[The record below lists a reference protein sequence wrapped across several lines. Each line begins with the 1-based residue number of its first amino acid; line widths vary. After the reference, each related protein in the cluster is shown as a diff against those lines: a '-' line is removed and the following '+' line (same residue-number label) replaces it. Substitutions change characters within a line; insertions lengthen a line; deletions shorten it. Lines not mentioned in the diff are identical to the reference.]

1 MGELVKQTN
10 GAPAPFED
18 EILKALIGK
27 VVDLG
32 SAMQENTAQV
42 KKLADQQDVMSSV
55 NERSLVQE
63 KQIEELIRKSGDVQ
77 EEVHKIGE
85 RLDIPTDKIETLQQ
99 QLERHGR
106 LFEKPLDKTV
116 HYRHYVG
123 WPIVV
128 ILGMLFIT
136 TSSVAVAVR
145 QWQRVDDYRAG
156 DYKWRYVRFSHD
168 TAVWQLVDRAERRY
182 RNNPDQFINEVQD
195 EEERRDQLAR
205 NMQKA
210 EEANENIKKLTNQ
223 ERVR

>member
-10 GAPAPFED
+10 GAPAPFDD

-27 VVDLG
+27 VIDLG
-32 SAMQENTAQV
+32 SAVQENTAQL
-42 KKLADQQDVMSSV
+42 KKLADQQDVMGTV

-63 KQIEELIRKSGDVQ
+63 KQIAELVRKNGEVQ

-99 QLERHGR
+99 QLERHER

-145 QWQRVDDYRAG
+145 QWQRVDNFRAG

-168 TAVWQLVDRAERRY
+168 TAVWQLVYRAERLY
-182 RNNPDQFINEVQD
+182 RNNPDEFINEVQG

-210 EEANENIKKLTNQ
+210 EEANENIKKLNNQ
-223 ERVR
+223 KGVR

>member
-1 MGELVKQTN
+1 MGDVVKQTN
-10 GAPAPFED
+10 GAPAPIED

-27 VVDLG
+27 VIDLG
-32 SAMQENTAQV
+32 SAMQENTAQL
-42 KKLADQQDVMSSV
+42 KKLADQQDVMGSV

-63 KQIEELIRKSGDVQ
+63 KQIEELIRKNGEVQ
-77 EEVHKIGE
+77 EEVRKIGE
-85 RLDIPTDKIETLQQ
+85 RLDIPTGKIETLQQ

-156 DYKWRYVRFSHD
+156 DYKWRYVHFSRD

-182 RNNPDQFINEVQD
+182 RNNPDEFINEVQG

-205 NMQKA
+205 NMQRA
-210 EEANENIKKLTNQ
+210 EEANENIKKLNKQ

>member
-1 MGELVKQTN
+1 MGDVVKQTN
-10 GAPAPFED
+10 GAPAPIED

-27 VVDLG
+27 VIDLG
-32 SAMQENTAQV
+32 SAMQENTAQL
-42 KKLADQQDVMSSV
+42 KKLADQQDVMGSV

-63 KQIEELIRKSGDVQ
+63 KQIEELIRKNGEVQ
-77 EEVHKIGE
+77 EEVRKIGE
-85 RLDIPTDKIETLQQ
+85 RLDIPTGKIETLQQ
-99 QLERHGR
+99 QLERHER

-156 DYKWRYVRFSHD
+156 DYKWRYVHFSRD

-182 RNNPDQFINEVQD
+182 RNNPDEFINEVQG

-205 NMQKA
+205 NMQRA
-210 EEANENIKKLTNQ
+210 EEANENIKKLNKQ

>member
-1 MGELVKQTN
+1 MGEFVKQTN

-27 VVDLG
+27 VIDLG
-32 SAMQENTAQV
+32 SAMQENTAQL
-42 KKLADQQDVMSSV
+42 KKLADQQDVMGSV

-63 KQIEELIRKSGDVQ
+63 KQIEELIRKNGEVQ

-106 LFEKPLDKTV
+106 LFDKPLDKTV

-136 TSSVAVAVR
+136 TTSVAVAVR
-145 QWQRVDDYRAG
+145 QWQRVDDYKAG
-156 DYKWRYVRFSHD
+156 DYKWRYVRFSRD
-168 TAVWQLVDRAERRY
+168 TAVRQLVDRAERRY
-182 RNNPDQFINEVQD
+182 RDNPDEFINEVQG

-210 EEANENIKKLTNQ
+210 EEANENIKKLNNQ

>member
-1 MGELVKQTN
+1 MGDVVKQTN
-10 GAPAPFED
+10 GAPAPLED

-27 VVDLG
+27 VIDLG
-32 SAMQENTAQV
+32 SAVQENTAQL
-42 KKLADQQDVMSSV
+42 KKLADQQEVIGAV
-55 NERSLVQE
+55 NERTLVQE
-63 KQIEELIRKSGDVQ
+63 KQIEELIRKNGEVQ

-85 RLDIPTDKIETLQQ
+85 RLDIPTGKIETLQQ
-99 QLERHGR
+99 QLERHER

-156 DYKWRYVRFSHD
+156 DYKWRYVRFSRD

-182 RNNPDQFINEVQD
+182 RNNPDQFINEVQG

-205 NMQKA
+205 NMQRA
-210 EEANENIKKLTNQ
+210 EEANENIKKLNNQ